1 MTSSRPASS
10 STLDRLP
17 PALAGLVRRP
27 KRLSAQK
34 PWNALE
40 KSERSS
46 ALESFIRTQKDR
58 QKLVKIVADARNF
71 RENTIARWDNAKIVQ
86 WAQPLKLE
94 NWLANSLLH
103 ALHVERRREMLAHFL
118 DTLGVPNSDGVL
130 INNDG
135 ERGFKIPDLE
145 ESVVHDAANDL
156 VEEHGLRRVVVYLLK
171 LTMDGVPFAD
181 QLWSWM
187 DGLSEPLEAVAR
199 AGIKAIPQEEKEGTE
214 TESDPARHRSFT
226 TLDRILIEAMVDS
239 KQGVVGSL
247 EEDEVDDAV
256 DEFVNLNGRRQ
267 HSYFHLGFRDV
278 LFDRP
283 PSQRLPASNKNRER
297 WYWAG
302 AILGWARVESWA
314 KIVAAY
320 DDNQVVQGLGDGT
333 DFATDE
339 AARHVVNALKQEGRP
354 AELVNFVQVK
364 ALLSSP
370 VSSPRLFQ
378 EMLSIG
384 TELLSD
390 GDVGEA
396 QAVFD
401 VLVRAVQ
408 RLEAEG
414 VAPASPLFVTARRRR
429 AHCLQRLLEHNQAR
443 RILEE
448 LLTLDPGSNHRAMV
462 QADLGLLAGKFN
474 SLEDVCLPLYKSEL
488 PDFLD
493 RLHEGREHYRK
504 AAESDVPY
512 SAHGHYCLG
521 VLMLAEKVL
530 AREKEGYG
538 KAENHLARAQGQ
550 FRRRARNYGDA
561 LVARTDLY
569 FGIARVAHAQSAG
582 DLNHGTRVLVRA
594 LESGAS
600 LPSYL
605 VDPVVEWLGLGA
617 ESDLSSFARVLLNK
631 HGDAALDALAKSGT
645 AVDKCSEIADALW
658 ARARRHGNTE
668 ASAEDLRTC
677 LASFLKADKGEQA
690 ADVLDRLQALAM
702 QRIGLDEFLELLSDE
717 RNYQPGWTREEAE
730 IARAQFHEF
739 EGEYE
744 NALEQ
749 LRPLVHQFAADKDVD
764 DARGL
769 LDRIDGYG
777 LSTEYYDQELRRVE
791 ALEEQ
796 AVGEAPEGS
805 KEVSRVTAR
814 LDILFVG
821 GDERQ
826 QRKDQAVLTIVRQR
840 APHVGVTFIHPG
852 WSGNWRQH
860 LERVRAELPRH
871 DALVLMPF
879 IRTELGRQIRK
890 HCDKPWRSCW
900 PSGQKGMAD
909 AVLAAASIAAK
920 AG

>member
-1 MTSSRPASS
+1 MTSSKPASS
-10 STLDRLP
+10 STLDLLP

-34 PWNALE
+34 LWNALE

-46 ALESFIRTQKDR
+46 ALESFIRTPKDR
-58 QKLVKIVADARNF
+58 KKLVRIVADARNF
-71 RENTIARWDNAKIVQ
+71 REDTIARWDNSRIVQ
-86 WAQPLKLE
+86 WAEPLKLE

-103 ALHVERRREMLAHFL
+103 AMHVERRREMLAYFL
-118 DTLGVPNSDGVL
+118 DALSIPNEDGVP
-130 INNDG
+130 IEDG
-135 ERGFKIPDLE
+135 EDEGFTRDDPGE
-145 ESVVHDAANDL
+145 PVVHAAANEL
-156 VEEHGLRRVVVYLLK
+156 VAEHGLRRVVVYF
-171 LTMDGVPFAD
+171 LTLVLQQVPFATH
-181 QLWSWM
+181 LWSWM
-187 DGLSEPLEAVAR
+187 DELSEPVGTASQAGTEAM
-199 AGIKAIPQEEKEGTE
+199 PQEGTE

-267 HSYFHLGFRDV
+267 HSYFHLGFRDI

-354 AELVNFVQVK
+354 AEVVNFVQIN

-370 VSSPRLFQ
+370 ASSPRLFQ
-378 EMLSIG
+378 KMLSIG
-384 TELLSD
+384 TELLSH

-401 VLVRAVQ
+401 VLVRAAQ

-462 QADLGLLAGKFN
+462 HADLGLLAGKFN
-474 SLEDVCLPLYKSEL
+474 SLEDVCLPLHKSDL

-530 AREKEGYG
+530 ARGKGGYG

-582 DLNHGTRVLVRA
+582 DLNHGARVVVRA

-605 VDPVVEWLGLGA
+605 VDPVVEGLDLGA
-617 ESDLSSFARVLLNK
+617 GSDLPSFARVFLDK
-631 HGDAALDALAKSGT
+631 HGDAALDALAKSDT

-658 ARARRHGNTE
+658 ARAQRHGNTE
-668 ASAEDLRTC
+668 ASAEDLRAC
-677 LASFLKADKGEQA
+677 LASYLRAGKGEQA

-702 QRIGLDEFLELLSDE
+702 QRISLDEFLELLSGK

-730 IARAQFHEF
+730 IALAQCQELD
-739 EGEYE
+739 GEYE
-744 NALEQ
+744 SALEQ
-749 LRPLVHQFAADKDVD
+749 LRPLVHQFAADGDID

-769 LDRIDGYG
+769 LDRIRGYG

-796 AVGEAPEGS
+796 SVGDATESVPEVAKVLAQPIS
-805 KEVSRVTAR
+805 
-814 LDILFVG
+814 ILFVG
-821 GDERQ
+821 GDERHKK
-826 QRKDQAVLTIVRQR
+826 KDEAVLNRVRQR
-840 APHVGVTFIHPG
+840 APNVLVSFIHPG

-860 LERVRAELPRH
+860 LEKVRAELPNH

-909 AVLAAASIAAK
+909 AILATASIAAK
-920 AG
+920 AS